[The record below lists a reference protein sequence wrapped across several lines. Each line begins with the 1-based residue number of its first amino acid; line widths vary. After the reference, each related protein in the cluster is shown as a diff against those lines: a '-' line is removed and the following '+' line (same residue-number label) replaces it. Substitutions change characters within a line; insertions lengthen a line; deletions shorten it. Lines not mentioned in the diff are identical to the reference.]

1 VSSSKPANQFNAL
14 IKELGIP
21 LDAELLELALTHRSY
36 AYENGQIPHNERLE
50 FLGDSVL
57 GVNVTDYLYR
67 GFPDFPEGRLAKVR
81 ASVVSAVSLAKVA
94 RALSIGQLVKLG
106 HGELTTGGRDKTS
119 ILADTT
125 EALIGA
131 MYLTDPAGAATF
143 VHHIFDPLVDQA
155 IRTGAGLDWKTS
167 LQEICAWLGV
177 DPPEYEIEEFG
188 PDHNKHFV
196 ATALAAGRR
205 FNAGKGHNKKQA
217 EQRAAEYAFKA
228 LERERDRQQDDL
240 DQQAETSRS

>member
-1 VSSSKPANQFNAL
+1 MPSSEAQGPFIRLVA
-14 IKELGIP
+14 ELGVE
-21 LDAELLELALTHRSY
+21 LDPELLELALTHRSY

-50 FLGDSVL
+50 FLGDAVL
-57 GVNVTDYLYR
+57 GVNVTDYLYKA
-67 GFPDFPEGRLAKVR
+67 FPDFPEGRLAKVR
-81 ASVVSAVSLAKVA
+81 ASVVSAVSLGEVA
-94 RALSIGQLVKLG
+94 RALSIGELVRLG

-131 MYLTDPAGAATF
+131 MYLTDPAGAARF
-143 VHHIFDPLVDQA
+143 VHHTFDPLVDRA

-167 LQEICAWLGV
+167 LQEICASLGAE
-177 DPPEYEIEEFG
+177 PPEYEIEEFG

-228 LERERDRQQDDL
+228 LDRDRRR
-240 DQQAETSRS
+240 AGSAPGGG

>member
-1 VSSSKPANQFNAL
+1 MSSSESPNPFIAL
-14 IKELGIP
+14 IKELGIQ

-57 GVNVTDYLYR
+57 GINVTDYLYR
-67 GFPDFPEGRLAKVR
+67 AFPDFPEGRLAKVR
-81 ASVVSAVSLAKVA
+81 ASVVSAVSLGEVA
-94 RALSIGQLVKLG
+94 RALAIGRLIKLG

-131 MYLTDPAGAATF
+131 IYLTEPAGAALF
-143 VHHIFDPLVDQA
+143 VHHIFDPLVDRA
-155 IRTGAGLDWKTS
+155 VRTGAGLDWKTS
-167 LQEICAWLGV
+167 LQEMCAWLGAE
-177 DPPEYEIEEFG
+177 PPEYEIEEFG
-188 PDHNKHFV
+188 PDHDKHFV
-196 ATALAAGRR
+196 ATAVAAGRR

-228 LERERDRQQDDL
+228 LKRDCDRRRAGADQD
-240 DQQAETSRS
+240 